1 MPTLSRRTWRGTKQ
15 TAVSSH
21 NLDHE
26 AGDLS
31 SAELQAAE
39 WALRRRS
46 RLGRKDQAELE
57 TWLNQDPSHRSLL
70 DECEAT
76 SAQLDRLRVA
86 HRSRPGQPLGQRR
99 VLRIAAGIAALV
111 LLSAAIFWGPQPDP
125 LNFTK
130 ESATSVGKF
139 KRMTLPDGTQLTL
152 NTDSAVEIVFEPAAR
167 RVRLLKGEAYFKVA
181 HAPERPFWVEAAQVH
196 VKAVGTA
203 FNVRYHSHK
212 VEVTVTEGR
221 VALNDT
227 NGSSLAL
234 ESQVSLNP
242 AALPAGPETIAA
254 GARATVLL
262 TEAGA
267 PSKTPVAVAH
277 VPAPSVDS
285 ALAWQSGRLEFS
297 ETPLAEVVSEFNRY
311 NRHRIVIEDPDLAL
325 QKFGGAFAFNGHAS
339 FIELLERN
347 FNVISEQ
354 HGETTVLRRRR

>member
-46 RLGRKDQAELE
+46 RLSRKEQAELQ

-297 ETPLAEVVSEFNRY
+297 ETPLAEVVSEFNR
-311 NRHRIVIEDPDLAL
+311 
-325 QKFGGAFAFNGHAS
+325 
-339 FIELLERN
+339 
-347 FNVISEQ
+347 
-354 HGETTVLRRRR
+354 